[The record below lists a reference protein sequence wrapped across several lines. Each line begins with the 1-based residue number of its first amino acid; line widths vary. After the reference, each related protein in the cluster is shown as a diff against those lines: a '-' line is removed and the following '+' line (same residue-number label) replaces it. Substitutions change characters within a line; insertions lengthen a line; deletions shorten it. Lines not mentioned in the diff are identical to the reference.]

1 MNEKG
6 IRKYFIPVVL
16 SFTCILSGCSS
27 NVTIDNQNNT
37 EKKEKNSTLEGKWKV
52 KEKMKKIS

>member
-1 MNEKG
+1 MNAKR

-16 SFTCILSGCSS
+16 SFACVLSGCSS

-37 EKKEKNSTLEGKWKV
+37 EKKEKKFNFRRYMESKRFPGYN
-52 KEKMKKIS
+52 